1 MTSTI
6 AVAGKGGTGKT
17 TVSGL
22 IIKYLLEKKMTPI
35 LAVDADA
42 NSNLNEVLGVEVENS
57 IGGVREDIT
66 KNVGSIPPGMP
77 KDAYLE
83 LKVQEILVEANGF
96 DLLVMGRP
104 EGPGCYCYVNNIL
117 RKYMDILAKNYR
129 YVIMDNEAGME
140 HLSRRTT
147 YEVDHLLLVSDTSPR
162 AIRAAA
168 KIKDL
173 ARELELKVKKTHL
186 IINRVPDI
194 ELNPV
199 LKHEIERLNLEL
211 LGIVP
216 LDERILEIDL
226 EKGPIFELPD
236 DSGAFRAISN
246 LMGELKL

>member
-129 YVIMDNEAGME
+129 YVVMDNEAGME

-173 ARELELKVKKTHL
+173 AGELELKVKKTYL

-194 ELNPV
+194 ELNPI
-199 LKHEIERLNLEL
+199 LKREIERLNLEL

-226 EKGPIFELPD
+226 EKEPIFELPD

-246 LMGELKL
+246 LI